1 MDLSIIQNRGLPNN
15 VTVLTTGNS
24 RRTSISVNNSTK
36 NEERIWNES
45 CKMCYI
51 DNTFKSCLFSYSE
64 VLNLVKNHMT
74 PFHHHRFPIKQ
85 ELVTLKKVPASKL
98 LCHWWHR
105 LLHNHLYLQRLYL
118 HQFVLVRLSIS
129 AFASLNNYHD
139 LYSTAQ
145 KQLRRSLFVF
155 RENVG
160 TKYVAAFVGTMRIK
174 MFHVKGEHRLARRT

>member
-1 MDLSIIQNRGLPNN
+1 
-15 VTVLTTGNS
+15 
-24 RRTSISVNNSTK
+24 
-36 NEERIWNES
+36 
-45 CKMCYI
+45 MCYI
-51 DNTFKSCLFSYSE
+51 DNTFKSCWFSYSE

-74 PFHHHRFPIKQ
+74 LFHHHRFSIKQ

-118 HQFVLVRLSIS
+118 HQFVLVCLSIS

-145 KQLRRSLFVF
+145 KAAPPFVVRVSGKCWNKVRCRLRRYNEDKNVPRQRRAQIGEKNVNYSHLTKHFI
-155 RENVG
+155 ENS
-160 TKYVAAFVGTMRIK
+160 
-174 MFHVKGEHRLARRT
+174 